1 MDAVPDERWPIED
14 RDLTELSLDPSN
26 VRIPDPRAG
35 ESSIAAYLVAAADVV
50 GLATGIARDGYLDN
64 EIPVVTYEADRLLVL
79 EGNRRVAALKLLT
92 GTLAPDEPDGEP
104 FADPHVDRVLRRH
117 PRDLET
123 SIRVMIAPTRAAAQP
138 LLARLHTSNPKKS
151 WLREQQAIFY
161 HAQLDRGRNVDDL
174 RNIFPAADD
183 IPRFIRMGEI
193 RKLIRSLKFPDA
205 ELREWIMDSRLP
217 MTSFEYAYR
226 SPDVLA
232 ALGLSFTP
240 DGILEQKSLTAGQT
254 SALLY
259 LLGRFKSGTL
269 NTRAVEFRAEKKGA
283 EPNQTRQE
291 FLVRI
296 RRIVAGE
303 DPDTAA
309 SVALHSEEEFDIETS
324 AGDDGYRDG
333 GEADQAGSED
343 SDSAA
348 GRADAGSSTSR
359 TGRGPN
365 RRDTRSRVDL
375 GGLSWDHQSAGMR
388 RRLEELKDLDV
399 ARFPNAAYDLLRTIL
414 ECSGKVYLR
423 THAPQR
429 LSKGAT
435 LRKVLIA
442 LKGEFAGDA
451 QVLGILNQ
459 LDVAGP
465 QTASN
470 YAGTAQA
477 FNAIN
482 HEPDQFS
489 VGHEVHEAWDRI
501 RPLVAR
507 LLT

>member
-1 MDAVPDERWPIED
+1 MPDERWPIED

-26 VRIPDPRAG
+26 VRIPDPRPG
-35 ESSIAAYLVAAADVV
+35 ESSIAAYLVAAAVV
-50 GLATGIARDGYLDN
+50 EGLATSIARDGYLDN
-64 EIPVVTYEADRLLVL
+64 EIPVVTFEDGRLVVL

-92 GTLAPDEPDGEP
+92 GTLAPDEPGGHP
-104 FADPHVDRVLRRH
+104 FTDPRVDRALRRH

-123 SIRVMIAPTRAAAQP
+123 SIRVMIAPTRAAVQP

-174 RNIFPAADD
+174 RNLFPAAGD

-193 RKLIRSLKFPDA
+193 RKLIRGLKYPDA
-205 ELREWIMDSRLP
+205 DLRDWVMASKLP

-240 DGILEQKSLTAGQT
+240 DGLLEQKSLTAGQT
-254 SALLY
+254 AALLY
-259 LLGRFKSGTL
+259 LLGRFKDGTL
-269 NTRAVEFRAEKKGA
+269 NTRSVEFRAKRSA

-291 FLVRI
+291 FLDRI

-303 DPDTAA
+303 DPEAAA
-309 SVALHSEEEFDIETS
+309 STASPEDTKDSESDNTP
-324 AGDDGYRDG
+324 DG
-333 GEADQAGSED
+333 GDRGGSSGRDTEGTGTR
-343 SDSAA
+343 DSAA
-348 GRADAGSSTSR
+348 GTASSQSSTSTT

-365 RRDTRSRVDL
+365 RRDTRNRVDV
-375 GGLSWDHQSAGMR
+375 GEIPWDQQPAGMR
-388 RRLEELKDLDV
+388 RRMEELKDLDV

-423 THAPQR
+423 AHASHR
-429 LSKGAT
+429 LPTGAT
-435 LRKVLIA
+435 LKQVITA
-442 LKGEFAGDA
+442 LKGEFAGD
-451 QVLGILNQ
+451 QYVVGILNQ

-465 QTASN
+465 QPASE

-477 FNAIN
+477 LNAIN
-482 HEPDQFS
+482 HEPDQFCL
-489 VGHEVHEAWDRI
+489 GPEVHQAWDRI

-507 LLT
+507 LLG